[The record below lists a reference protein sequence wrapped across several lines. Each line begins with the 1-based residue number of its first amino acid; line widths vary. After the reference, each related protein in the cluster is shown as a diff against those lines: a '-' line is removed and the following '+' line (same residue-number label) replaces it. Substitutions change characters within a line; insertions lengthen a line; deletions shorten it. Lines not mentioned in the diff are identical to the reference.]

1 MARAKFESRLQVW
14 VPTQVAEA
22 FEMLA
27 ADGLLAVS
35 DHLRLALSNH
45 LKNLGIDPTGATQQP
60 RPNGPQ
66 HQETTHGV

>member
-14 VPTQVAEA
+14 VTNETAEA

-45 LKNLGIDPTGATQQP
+45 LRALGIHPKGATQP
-60 RPNGPQ
+60 RPNGHQ